1 MSDPW
6 PFGSFLD
13 RHPRIALALLVAVI
27 FLQMAADGLL
37 EQMQ

>member
-1 MSDPW
+1 MRDPW

-27 FLQMAADGLL
+27 FLWTGLDGLL
-37 EQMQ
+37 AGSK